1 MAIED
6 LNQQAAS
13 NNNTSFTQQAP
24 QGNNMNQQ
32 AQQPRPAPSF
42 GFTPTMGGGLF
53 GAPMPATMGSKGYQE
68 MKKKLGEVYAT
79 INNPNIKISILD
91 LDKST
96 NPELAFSAMIV
107 TALDT
112 NNQAGGVAYHI
123 LMLEATGARLEPIV
137 DNDRGQQIEIL
148 RPTEVAIDNEL
159 MRLASEL
166 VSNTYPRMPIRY
178 TDATVVPENFKADDE
193 KSLYELALNAGLAVS
208 QELRV
213 SDTSFHDVNL
223 VEFVAPDSRL
233 HIAVKFTPSQIQDMV
248 GSPMRSDV
256 TVNFTSS
263 RQKEAKFASVNSGNR
278 DLTLNEVSGFVD
290 LVPTMAPQMPG
301 GYGYGMPPMGATQ
314 RYTARLVLT
323 NLSSNFAYT
332 PGGMLLA
339 ILTAMQ
345 VGENNNWTQ
354 AFRPLATRPGELDMR
369 DIGALNIEANI
380 MNEAGE
386 YGTPVDTK
394 AEDFDLRA
402 LGQLVGNL
410 VRPGMM
416 VSLDCPIAG
425 PQTWYTSIFR
435 GASNNIPEARAVM
448 LNAANQLTNGN
459 FEKIFPHNSPVFVD
473 QGNRVH
479 LGHWTDVKGI
489 KRDIRDFDL
498 LAVCNLQGRQNPRQI
513 REWAKTFVDTTM
525 TMEARL
531 QKRKQMIMAMSGE
544 TAVFTGFA
552 ERVTFSGAF
561 LDAFSKACFATN
573 MPVSVTTPLSSA
585 DLNYQRP
592 VADFAAAA
600 VMSPQSVFV
609 PGGMGVVQGNR
620 GYAYGG
626 NYRWNA

>member
-1 MAIED
+1 MALQD
-6 LNQQAAS
+6 LNQIAATT
-13 NNNTSFTQQAP
+13 NTAAPKQQP
-24 QGNNMNQQ
+24 QQNNMNQTQ
-32 AQQPRPAPSF
+32 APVTPPRNF
-42 GFTPTMGGGLF
+42 GFTPTMGSGLF
-53 GAPMPATMGSKGYQE
+53 GAPMPVTMGSKGYQE
-68 MKKKLGEVYAT
+68 MKKKLAEVYAT
-79 INNPNIKISILD
+79 INNPSIKINILD

-107 TALDT
+107 AARDT
-112 NNQAGGVAYHI
+112 SNDAAGVAYHI
-123 LMLEATGARLEPIV
+123 LMLEATGNRLEPII
-137 DNDRGQQIEIL
+137 DNDRGVQVEIL

-166 VSNTYPRMPIRY
+166 VSNTYPRLPIRY

-193 KSLYELALNAGLAVS
+193 KALYELALNTGLAVS

-213 SDTSFHDVNL
+213 NSSDFHDINI
-223 VEFVAPDSRL
+223 VEFVPQDSRL
-233 HIAVKFTPSQIQDMV
+233 HINIKFTPNQINNMV
-248 GSPMRSDV
+248 GDPMRSDV

-278 DLTLNEVSGFVD
+278 DQTLNEVSGFVD
-290 LVPTMAPQMPG
+290 LVPTLAPQANPG
-301 GYGYGMPPMGATQ
+301 FYGMPTNQPTQ
-314 RYTARLVLT
+314 RYAARLVLT

-339 ILTAMQ
+339 LLTAMQ

-354 AFRPLATRPGELDMR
+354 AFRPLATRAGELDMR

-380 MNEAGE
+380 MNEPGE
-386 YGTPVDTK
+386 YGTPIDTK

-435 GASNNIPEARAVM
+435 GASNNIPEARAVL

-479 LGHWTDVKGI
+479 LGYWTDVKGI

-498 LAVCNLQGRQNPRQI
+498 LAVSNLQGRSNPRQI
-513 REWAKTFVDTTM
+513 REWAKTFVDPTTSL
-525 TMEARL
+525 EARL

-561 LDAFSKACFATN
+561 LDAFSKACNATN
-573 MPVSVTTPLSSA
+573 LPVSVTTPLSSA

-592 VADFAAAA
+592 VADFASAAMMA
-600 VMSPQSVFV
+600 PQSVFV

-626 NYRWNA
+626 VGRWGA

>member
-1 MAIED
+1 MAIQD
-6 LNQQAAS
+6 IKAAAAPVQQPNQQQ
-13 NNNTSFTQQAP
+13 T
-24 QGNNMNQQ
+24 M
-32 AQQPRPAPSF
+32 QQPQPQPARSF
-42 GFTPTMGGGLF
+42 GFTPSMGSGLF
-53 GAPMPATMGSKGYQE
+53 GAPMPVTMGSKGYQE

-79 INNPNIKISILD
+79 INNPNVKINILD
-91 LDKST
+91 LDKSM

-107 TALDT
+107 TSTDT
-112 NNQAGGVAYHI
+112 TAPNIGVAYHI
-123 LMLEATGARLEPIV
+123 LLLEATGNRLEPIL
-137 DNDRGQQIEIL
+137 DNDRGQQVEIL

-166 VSNTYPRMPIRY
+166 VANTYPRQPIRY
-178 TDATVVPENFKADDE
+178 TDATVVPEHFKVDDE
-193 KSLYELALNAGLAVS
+193 KALYELALNTGLAVS

-213 SDTSFHDVNL
+213 SSTDFHDINI
-223 VEFVAPDSRL
+223 VEFVPQDSRL
-233 HIAVKFTPSQIQDMV
+233 HISVKFTPSQVQNMV
-248 GSPMRSDV
+248 GDPMRSDV

-278 DLTLNEVSGFVD
+278 DQTLNEVSGFVD
-290 LVPTMAPQMPG
+290 LLPTMAQPLQG
-301 GYGYGMPPMGATQ
+301 GYGYGMPPVGATQ

-354 AFRPLATRPGELDMR
+354 AFRPLATRAGELDMR

-380 MNEAGE
+380 MNEPGE

-435 GASNNIPEARAVM
+435 GASNGIPEAKAVL
-448 LNAANQLTNGN
+448 LNAANQLTNGH
-459 FEKIFPHNSPVFVD
+459 FEKLFPHNSPVFVD
-473 QGNRVH
+473 VGNRVH

-498 LAVCNLQGRQNPRQI
+498 LAVCNLQGRSNPRQI
-513 REWAKTFVDTTM
+513 REWAKTYVDPTTSL
-525 TMEARL
+525 EARL

-561 LDAFSKACFATN
+561 LDAFSKACYATGL
-573 MPVSVTTPLSSA
+573 PVSVTTPLSSA

-609 PGGMGVVQGNR
+609 PGGMGATQGNR
-620 GYAYGG
+620 GYVYGG
-626 NYRWNA
+626 NYRWNQ